1 MGIKSHYQLMSQPE
15 RILLWGSNLW
25 MFADGMLG
33 PLFAVLSQRIG
44 GNVLDISWAWAVYIG
59 VTGIFVI
66 IVGAVSDRLSKEK
79 LLVAGY
85 ALTAVFTFCYLLVTK
100 PIHLLLVQAG
110 LGLSLGLSNPTWFAL
125 YDKHT
130 HPDRKG
136 FAWGLEDGMAKI
148 ITALAILIGGAIVR
162 YGSFKAL
169 FIIMG
174 TLQTLAALYQAQL
187 LRKNLKGHA
196 QKS

>member
-1 MGIKSHYQLMSQPE
+1 MKNYYQLMGKPE

-25 MFADGMLG
+25 LFADGMLG
-33 PLFAVLSQRIG
+33 PLFAVFSQKVG

-66 IVGAVSDRLSKEK
+66 IAGAVSDRVSKEK
-79 LLVAGY
+79 MLVTGY
-85 ALTAVFTFCYLLVTK
+85 ALTAVFTFCYLLVSK

-110 LGLSLGLSNPTWFAL
+110 LGLALGLSNPTWFAL
-125 YDKHT
+125 YDLHT

-136 FAWGLEDGMAKI
+136 FSWGLEDGTGKM
-148 ITALAILIGGAIVR
+148 ITALAILIGGVIVR
-162 YGSFKAL
+162 YWSFKAL

-174 TLQTLAALYQAQL
+174 TLQVFAALYQAQL
-187 LRKNLKGHA
+187 LRKDLKKLSPSSA
-196 QKS
+196 D